1 MRHERRGRPSR
12 SGGAIGGGGGG
23 GAPLTQG
30 TRVGGAVGAVVSTT
44 YNMPIHASSAAGD
57 VLVVTGMNRNL
68 TTAGAITGGVEV
80 ALFNNGG
87 VGGYNN
93 YVVAKVL
100 EAADITAGTVAMT
113 ALSSNLTVLVG
124 NTFRDVSTPDNW
136 IVLNS
141 GTINSGS
148 TVTMPSINP
157 SDTGSIYYGSITA
170 ANDGSNITYAVSP
183 CPVYHAGHRDSASG
197 NDASAGACYALGDGN
212 SVDIVA
218 SDVGLNIA
226 GSGITIEIPGL

>member
-1 MRHERRGRPSR
+1 MRRERSGRPSR

-23 GAPLTQG
+23 GGPLTQG

-68 TTAGAITGGVEV
+68 LTAAAITGGVEV
-80 ALFNNGG
+80 AFYTDA
-87 VGGYNN
+87 GGYNN
-93 YVVAKVL
+93 YVLAKVL
-100 EAADITAGTVAMT
+100 EAADITAGTVPMT
-113 ALSSNLTVLVG
+113 ACSSNLTVLVG
-124 NTFRDVSTPDNW
+124 NTFRDVATPDNW

-148 TVTMPSINP
+148 SVTMPSVNP
-157 SDTGSIYYGSITA
+157 TDTGSIYYGSFTA

-212 SVDIVA
+212 SMDIVA
-218 SDVGLNIA
+218 SDVGLATA
-226 GSGITIEIPGL
+226 GCGITIEIPGL